1 MPRLRFLNT
10 TMDKTLLKLTF
21 TACLLA
27 SATAYAQTTVKDAW
41 VRGMVAPQR
50 ATGAFMKI
58 TSPQGAKLVAV
69 STPVAR
75 VAEVHE
81 MVMQGDVMAMRA
93 IESLEL
99 PPGKTVEFKPGGHHL
114 MLMGIEQ
121 PLKAGETVPVT
132 LTFEA
137 RDGKRETLQLNLP
150 VRALATPAPKH

>member
-1 MPRLRFLNT
+1 MNT
-10 TMDKTLLKLTF
+10 TFSRSL
-21 TACLLA
+21 ALLA
-27 SATAYAQTTVKDAW
+27 ALLAAGAVSAQTTVSDAW

-58 TSPQGAKLVAV
+58 TSAQGGKLVGV
-69 STPVAR
+69 STPAAR

-99 PPGKTVEFKPGGHHL
+99 PAGKAVELKPGGHHL

-121 PLKAGETVPVT
+121 PLKAGASVPLT
-132 LTFEA
+132 LIIEG
-137 RDGKRETLQLNLP
+137 RDGKRETLQLSVP
-150 VRALATPAPKH
+150 GP

>member
-1 MPRLRFLNT
+1 MNT
-10 TMDKTLLKLTF
+10 TF
-21 TACLLA
+21 SRSIALLA
-27 SATAYAQTTVKDAW
+27 ALLAAGAVSAQTTVSDAW

-58 TSPQGAKLVAV
+58 TSPQGGKLVGV
-69 STPVAR
+69 STPAAR

-99 PPGKTVEFKPGGHHL
+99 PAGKAVELKPGGHHL

-121 PLKAGETVPVT
+121 PLKAGETVPLT
-132 LTFEA
+132 LTIEG
-137 RDGKRETLQLNLP
+137 RDGKRETLQLSVP
-150 VRALATPAPKH
+150 VTAAGAAPAKPAHKH

>member
-1 MPRLRFLNT
+1 MNNFLPRSIAL
-10 TMDKTLLKLTF
+10 
-21 TACLLA
+21 AAALLA
-27 SATAYAQTTVKDAW
+27 AGAAFAQTTIQDAW

-58 TSPQGAKLVAV
+58 TSPQGARLVAV
-69 STPVAR
+69 SSPAAR

-99 PPGKTVEFKPGGHHL
+99 PAGKTVELRPGGHHL

-121 PLKAGETVPVT
+121 PLKAGDTVPLT
-132 LTFEA
+132 LTLEG
-137 RDGKRETLQLNLP
+137 RDGKRETLELKVP
-150 VRALATPAPKH
+150 VKAVNAAAAAQPAHKH

>member
-1 MPRLRFLNT
+1 MNNFLPRSIAL
-10 TMDKTLLKLTF
+10 
-21 TACLLA
+21 AAALLA
-27 SATAYAQTTVKDAW
+27 AGAAVAQTTIQDAW

-58 TSPQGAKLVAV
+58 TSPQGGKLVAV
-69 STPVAR
+69 SSPVAR

-99 PPGKTVEFKPGGHHL
+99 PAGKTVELKPGGHHL

-121 PLKAGETVPVT
+121 PLKAGDTVPLT
-132 LTFEA
+132 LTLEG
-137 RDGKRETLQLNLP
+137 RDGKRETLELRVP
-150 VRALATPAPKH
+150 VKAVNAAAAAQPAHKH